1 MTKLPS
7 LFTEFFKIGLFTF
20 GGGYAMIPIIQNVVV
35 DKRGWLTKEE
45 FVEMLAVVQSLPG
58 PISVNSALFIG
69 YKTAKFWGALLAL
82 LGIVIPSFVIILF
95 IAMVFTDFI
104 ESPLVAKA
112 FKGIRPAVVALIA
125 APIVNMYR
133 VAGVNIKN
141 VWIPVA
147 AAVLICW
154 AGVSPVWVILGT
166 AVLSI
171 AYGMAMEKHNLQKG
185 GAK

>member
-1 MTKLPS
+1 MNLLKI
-7 LFTEFFKIGLFTF
+7 FTEFFKIGLFTF

-95 IAMVFTDFI
+95 IAMVFTDFV

-125 APIVNMYR
+125 SPIVNMYR

-141 VWIPVA
+141 LWIPVT

-154 AGVSPVWVILGT
+154 CGVSPVWVILGT

>member
-1 MTKLPS
+1 
-7 LFTEFFKIGLFTF
+7 
-20 GGGYAMIPIIQNVVV
+20 
-35 DKRGWLTKEE
+35 
-45 FVEMLAVVQSLPG
+45 
-58 PISVNSALFIG
+58 
-69 YKTAKFWGALLAL
+69 
-82 LGIVIPSFVIILF
+82 
-95 IAMVFTDFI
+95 
-104 ESPLVAKA
+104 
-112 FKGIRPAVVALIA
+112 
-125 APIVNMYR
+125 NMYR

-147 AAVLICW
+147 AVVLICW